1 MKKIIFMGFCLF
13 SLVSSSQSLERSV
26 VAVSGNYYEQPGTG
40 SLSFTLGEIAVATLN
55 STGNFLTQ
63 GFQQPD
69 TSFIDF
75 VYEKEAINGFTI
87 YPNPVADVLTCNIN
101 SEEKYLFSIADG
113 GGRLVDVPQI
123 TQGFQVFLNVR
134 SLAPGIY
141 FLSILN
147 NTGKRIATRQFV
159 KP

>member
-55 STGNFLTQ
+55 STGNFLT
-63 GFQQPD
+63 
-69 TSFIDF
+69 
-75 VYEKEAINGFTI
+75 
-87 YPNPVADVLTCNIN
+87 
-101 SEEKYLFSIADG
+101 DG
-113 GGRLVDVPQI
+113 GGRLVDVSQI